1 MPNVGFQAVA
11 EPSSYNPHQQPLLAY
26 PNYVDIKEE
35 EDYVVEVVFVE
46 DPLNF
51 YCRVDVDKPDF
62 CALIERLSTVYSGK
76 SVLHF
81 PSCEC

>member
-1 MPNVGFQAVA
+1 MPNVGYAAVA
-11 EPSSYNPHQQPLLAY
+11 GPSSNNPHQQPLLAY

-51 YCRVDVDKPDF
+51 YCRLDVDKPDF

>member
-11 EPSSYNPHQQPLLAY
+11 GPSSYNPHQQPLLAY

-51 YCRVDVDKPDF
+51 YYRVDVDKPDF

>member
-1 MPNVGFQAVA
+1 MAG
-11 EPSSYNPHQQPLLAY
+11 PSSYNPHQQPLLAY

-62 CALIERLSTVYSGK
+62 CALIERQSTVYSSKGK
-76 SVLHF
+76 V
-81 PSCEC
+81 